1 MPLTAQAEGFSLPD
15 EYRTGIIGKRVL
27 ITGAGKEGSL
37 GRALA
42 LSAGFNG
49 AAVVG
54 VHFHSSSADSYNLVR
69 ALREAGVNA
78 FAVQADVTS
87 LGDLWATRG
96 YVIEQM
102 GGLPP
107 DLLIC
112 NSGLTEKGYRLGQAL
127 KAVPDE
133 PLALRRARVRQH
145 FIDSLYE
152 SRIVLDTKID
162 GFLALTH
169 LWAGEAVYHQRPL
182 QILYMSSRQAVD
194 PGAAVPGYV
203 LSNWAVLQLPKVLAI
218 NLAQN
223 SKFVSSFCILFPFIR
238 TRMTGEYANNSKV
251 FGRWQPRMLEPHEAA
266 KSLIQLLAR
275 PAEELAQGL
284 FALFVEGTAE
294 EIRLHWKR
302 LSFDLREESLHGCE

>member
-1 MPLTAQAEGFSLPD
+1 MEGFSLPH

-27 ITGAGKEGSL
+27 IIGAGKEGSL

-42 LSAGFNG
+42 LSTGFNG

-54 VHFHSSSADSYNLVR
+54 VHFHSSSADSYSLVR

-78 FAVQADVTS
+78 FAVQADVTN

-127 KAVPDE
+127 KVIPNE

-145 FIDSLYE
+145 FIDSLHE

-203 LSNWAVLQLPKVLAI
+203 LSNWAVLQLPKVLAV
-218 NLAQN
+218 NLGQN
-223 SKFVSSFCILFPFIR
+223 SKFVSSFCILLPFVR
-238 TRMTGEYANNSKV
+238 TGMTGEYANNSKV

-266 KSLIQLLAR
+266 RSLIQLLAR
-275 PAEELAQGL
+275 PPEELAQGL
-284 FALFVEGTAE
+284 FGLFVEGTAE
-294 EIRLHWKR
+294 EIRLNWKR
-302 LSFDLREESLHGCE
+302 LSFDLREESVRGNS